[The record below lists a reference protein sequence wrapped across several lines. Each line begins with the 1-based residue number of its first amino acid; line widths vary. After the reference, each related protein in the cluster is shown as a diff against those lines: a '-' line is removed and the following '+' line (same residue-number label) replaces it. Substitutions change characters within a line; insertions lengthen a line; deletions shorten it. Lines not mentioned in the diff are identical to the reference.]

1 MSGLNLDEAEKPGK
15 DIWAGRGVV
24 NLRRLEQRNTPGI
37 VDAAVVGYYF
47 DSNNLSSSGTIPFQ
61 VTVQNQGTAWIQSMS
76 LKVNYKGLEKNF
88 RLGNMSAGESR
99 SETLYFDSDSPDKT
113 LSISSELSLLGQT
126 DVLPKNNVRKSSLIL
141 P

>member
-1 MSGLNLDEAEKPGK
+1 
-15 DIWAGRGVV
+15 
-24 NLRRLEQRNTPGI
+24 
-37 VDAAVVGYYF
+37 
-47 DSNNLSSSGTIPFQ
+47 
-61 VTVQNQGTAWIQSMS
+61 
-76 LKVNYKGLEKNF
+76 
-88 RLGNMSAGESR
+88 MSAGESR